1 MCGPDPGTAP
11 CCASSTTRAE
21 RTRSAART
29 ADRSPRAA
37 PGTATKDTA
46 MARLLENRAKI
57 AGDSD
62 TEDSDSEY
70 DSDD

>member
-1 MCGPDPGTAP
+1 MFELINSGVAKSSLRAVQQADP
-11 CCASSTTRAE
+11 
-21 RTRSAART
+21 
-29 ADRSPRAA
+29 ADRAA